1 MRPVGKFGI
10 GGLDCNYHS
19 DELSS
24 SLGLVCKQTSNEYYA
39 TRQTIQQPLVF
50 SKGALPSS
58 DRALFVSYSA
68 RQTHRSRLEGSVP
81 NLQCVLEIRL

>member
-1 MRPVGKFGI
+1 MRPVGKSGI

-19 DELSS
+19 DKLSS
-24 SLGLVCKQTSNEYYA
+24 PLGLVCKQTSNDYA

-50 SKGALPSS
+50 SEGALLSS
-58 DRALFVSYSA
+58 DRAVFVSYSA
-68 RQTHRSRLEGSVP
+68 RQTHWSRLERRVP

>member
-10 GGLDCNYHS
+10 GGLGSNYHS
-19 DELSS
+19 DKLSS
-24 SLGLVCKQTSNEYYA
+24 SLGLVWKQTSNEYYA

-50 SKGALPSS
+50 SEGALLSS
-58 DRALFVSYSA
+58 DQAVFLSYSP
-68 RQTHRSRLEGSVP
+68 RQTHRSRLERCVP